1 MAAPVSFSRW
11 FGSFFLR
18 DKSATQRTLTFAKV
32 CEDRFYVKIEL
43 CCQLFA
49 NLANFCDNRIFP
61 HDNYSPINSSG
72 VQMIGIRCPAFS
84 HTNAILRDI
93 CTFAKCLQ
101 FQVSK

>member
-1 MAAPVSFSRW
+1 MMSDPLDCSADNDIDLYEVHVGLWPNARLSCRGRLGGRGLWRTGRAAPVSFSRW

-49 NLANFCDNRIFP
+49 NLANFCDN
-61 HDNYSPINSSG
+61 
-72 VQMIGIRCPAFS
+72 
-84 HTNAILRDI
+84 
-93 CTFAKCLQ
+93 
-101 FQVSK
+101 